1 MTKYRLRLANGRV
14 IGPFEKQ
21 ELFLLKSR
29 GHIRGT
35 EEAQIFPTGNWGSLE
50 HLDFYA
56 ELMDGDRTR
65 QDSPM
70 PTKEDETFVVDL
82 AELRSQKQEK
92 EIDAYAERQ
101 STPLEHLTET
111 VRLNNSPAT
120 PPPEPME
127 LPSSDLLIETQPSD
141 DFLFEIDVEPRE
153 APPVAEEDGKTIL
166 NPVAQ
171 EEIQKIRRQKEA
183 AEAKKRADEE
193 AARQSA
199 LEEERLLAIY
209 QKRQVAAAV
218 TDDRTQVIRID
229 SPSLLRS
236 ARQAELDIEAELRV
250 IQRQEKKRE
259 MEAEALEEPE
269 EDTSA
274 QKEKRTKLI
283 FILAAM
289 AILYAVFFPDD
300 KPAERKFQHLEPQI
314 VFPIPFDQSD
324 ARKSKAEFRKGLETF
339 NLGTYPALVKSG
351 LRFKLSYENDLEN
364 TEALGFLVRSYGEQL
379 QHSTRKLTDAQT
391 LFNLI
396 QSKRPFL
403 LRDPNG
409 VIGMNL
415 FYMAINRP
423 AAAVDVIQK
432 YLKLEP
438 KNVTQ
443 DLFAVYLRSLLKQGR
458 IDLSKQFHTALAK
471 APDKNRYAYQA
482 LVEYHLLN
490 QETAKAMEYAGD
502 ALKRNPKLPAFYLLN
517 AELLLKDRKTEQA
530 IPLLKKAEDLGLDSN
545 NRNRAK
551 FYELKGIVLGLR
563 QKVAPAAQAFQKS
576 LAIYDSDEL
585 RIKLADL
592 QTSNGSVVDADKI
605 IEESKAVKLL
615 LLAREHFDK
624 KNYELAMSMAAR
636 ATSAFPGHIPSEL
649 FLAKVQLRLGQAR
662 QGLQTIDALL
672 AKYPDDKKINL
683 AMVEAFIET
692 YKFNDARN
700 RLQIIASTGLRD
712 TWEFA
717 SLNAKLYQ
725 KMGDSLQAMS
735 WLRRSISTNPLNDA
749 DIFALSQILHKKA
762 NFDAARVLLNKC
774 MELDPV
780 NPDYRIAYAR
790 LLYETQDDLAAIGY
804 LLSLKEDFG
813 ENPKVMSEI
822 AIFYYRSG
830 KVKDFQDYKQRL
842 EKEHGTDKILYEFL
856 IKAALMD
863 ERFDEVPVLVEKL
876 LTKEPG
882 DLEQMMA
889 AGRVLFDQGKL
900 PEAARW
906 FRRVKD
912 RLPSYPKVLYF
923 IAKIEFMTGDVDS
936 ALKKIEEDIK
946 ANGEND
952 EDLVFMAQIY
962 QVKEKLVEAEN
973 FYKRAQKLNPK
984 SYDAIMGL
992 ADLSTKRNNHD
1003 LALDLYKR
1011 AMKLRQDEPLVHK
1024 KIGDVYRQLGQ
1035 GALAIEAYKLYLDMD
1050 PESSHKSTLE
1060 AYINLMQ

>member
-1 MTKYRLRLANGRV
+1 MTKYRLRLTNGRV

-21 ELFLLKSR
+21 ELILLKSR

-35 EEAQIFPTGNWGSLE
+35 EEAQVYPTGNWAPIDQLE
-50 HLDFYA
+50 IFF
-56 ELMDGDRTR
+56 ELMGSEQATEA
-65 QDSPM
+65 SLGS
-70 PTKEDETFVVDL
+70 TKVEETFVIDL
-82 AELRSQKQEK
+82 AQLRSQKQEK
-92 EIDAYAERQ
+92 EIDAYGDLAP
-101 STPLEHLTET
+101 TPLEHLTET
-111 VRLNNSPAT
+111 VQLNASTPVSPVI
-120 PPPEPME
+120 PID
-127 LPSSDLLIETQPSD
+127 LPSSDLLIDTKPGDE
-141 DFLFEIDVEPRE
+141 FLFQLEVNGEEVPPLVED
-153 APPVAEEDGKTIL
+153 DGKTLL

-171 EEIQKIRRQKEA
+171 QEIEKMRRQQKA
-183 AEAKKRADEE
+183 AEAKRLVEEE
-193 AARQSA
+193 AARRKA
-199 LEEERLLAIY
+199 EDDERLLAVY
-209 QKRQVAAAV
+209 QKRQSALSVA
-218 TDDRTQVIRID
+218 DDRTQVIRID

-236 ARQAELDIEAELRV
+236 ARQAELDIEAELRT

-259 MEAEALEEPE
+259 IEAEELEDPN
-269 EDTSA
+269 EDNSA
-274 QKEKRTKLI
+274 SKEKKNRLI
-283 FILAAM
+283 LIGAAM
-289 AILYAVFFPDD
+289 AILYAVFFPDE
-300 KPAERKFQHLEPQI
+300 KAVERTFQHLEPQI
-314 VFPIPFDQSD
+314 VFPIPFDQAD
-324 ARKSKAEFRKGLETF
+324 PRKSKVEFKKGLEAF
-339 NLGTYPALVKSG
+339 AMGTYPGLVKAG
-351 LRFKLSYENDLEN
+351 NQFKLSYENDLEN
-364 TEALGFLVRSYGEQL
+364 NEALGFLVRTYGEQL

-423 AAAVDVIQK
+423 GAAVDVIQK
-432 YLKLEP
+432 YLKLQP

-443 DLFAVYLRSLLKQGR
+443 DLFAVYLRSLVKQGR
-458 IDLSKQFHTALAK
+458 IDLAKQFHVALAK
-471 APDKNRYAYQA
+471 APDKNRYTYQA

-490 QETAKAMEYAGD
+490 QETGKAMEYAAE
-502 ALKRNPKLPAFYLLN
+502 ALKRNPRLPGLYLLN
-517 AELLLKDRKTEQA
+517 AELNLRERKTEPA
-530 IPLLKKAEDLGLDSN
+530 VPLLKKAEELGLDFN

-551 FYELKGIVLGLR
+551 FFELKGIVLGLR

-592 QTSNGSVVDADKI
+592 QTSNGTFEAADKI
-605 IEESKAVKLL
+605 IQESKAVKLL
-615 LLAREHFDK
+615 ILAREHYDK
-624 KNYELAMSMAAR
+624 KNYELALSMAAR
-636 ATSAFPGHIPSEL
+636 ATSQFPGHIPSEL
-649 FLAKVQLRLGQAR
+649 FLAKVQQRLGQAR
-662 QGLQTIDALL
+662 LSLQTIDALL
-672 AKYPDDKKINL
+672 AKYPDDRKINL

-700 RLQIIASTGLRD
+700 RLQIVASTGMRE

-762 NFDAARVLLNKC
+762 NFEGARVLLNKS

-830 KVKDFQDYKQRL
+830 KVKDFQDYKKRL

-882 DLEQMMA
+882 DLEQMMT

-900 PEAARW
+900 PEAAKW

-912 RLPSYPKVLYF
+912 KLPSYPKVLYF
-923 IAKIEFMTGDVDS
+923 MAKIEFMTGDVDS

-1050 PESSHKSTLE
+1050 PESPNKSNLE
-1060 AYINLMQ
+1060 SYINLMQ